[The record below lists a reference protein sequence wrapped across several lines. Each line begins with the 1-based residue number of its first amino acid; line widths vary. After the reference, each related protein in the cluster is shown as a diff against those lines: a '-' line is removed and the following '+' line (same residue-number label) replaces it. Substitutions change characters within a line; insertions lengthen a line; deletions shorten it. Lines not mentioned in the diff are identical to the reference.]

1 MFGLG
6 MQEVMIVGVVA
17 VILFG
22 KKLPEVARSMG
33 SSYRELRK
41 GLHDFQ
47 SAFNVNDAL
56 YPRSGS
62 SYASSSTTPARRE
75 EPDDYERPTAPKFEL
90 PSAPDADPKA

>member
-22 KKLPEVARSMG
+22 KKLPEVARSVG

-56 YPRSGS
+56 SPRSGGG
-62 SYASSSTTPARRE
+62 YASTAAPSRRE

-90 PSAPDADPKA
+90 PTTSETDQQS

>member
-6 MQEVMIVGVVA
+6 MQEVMIVGAVA

-62 SYASSSTTPARRE
+62 SYASSTTPARRE

-90 PSAPDADPKA
+90 PSTPDSDQKA

>member
-22 KKLPEVARSMG
+22 KKLPEVARSVG

-41 GLHDFQ
+41 GLHEFQ
-47 SAFNVNDAL
+47 SALNVTDAI
-56 YPRSGS
+56 YPRSGGG
-62 SYASSSTTPARRE
+62 YASSTSPARRE
-75 EPDDYERPTAPKFEL
+75 EPEDYERPTAPKFEL
-90 PSAPDADPKA
+90 PASTESERPA

>member
-22 KKLPEVARSMG
+22 KKLPEVARSVG
-33 SSYRELRK
+33 SSYREFRK
-41 GLHDFQ
+41 GLHEFQ

-56 YPRSGS
+56 YPRTGGGYSPT
-62 SYASSSTTPARRE
+62 ANRARRE

-90 PSAPDADPKA
+90 PSSADTEPKA